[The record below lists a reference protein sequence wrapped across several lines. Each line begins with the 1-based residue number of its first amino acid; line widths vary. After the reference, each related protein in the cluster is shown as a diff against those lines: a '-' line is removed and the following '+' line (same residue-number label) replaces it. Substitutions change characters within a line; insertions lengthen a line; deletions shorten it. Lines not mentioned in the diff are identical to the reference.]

1 MNNKEI
7 LKNVLVT
14 VGLLTTSIVA
24 LVYFNSKLDENTSQH
39 TIAIAPSA
47 TIHQYNPQSS
57 NYAVANS
64 GIDEADM
71 TGATSSVAPNTPAA
85 VKMANYPNNL
95 VMHASSGSNTTIS
108 GNSANTNSSIAPKS
122 NIVQQRQQ
130 MQMGALTA
138 VNSRRLTSETS
149 TPVTKNTSISEPFQ
163 ESTEVPGTI
172 SRKDLPE
179 DPPDPFPD
187 EEAPLGSGLLVLGVC
202 ALGYTLKQ
210 KLSKAN

>member
-24 LVYFNSKLDENTSQH
+24 LVYFNTKLTDNSSKQAI
-39 TIAIAPSA
+39 TIAPAA
-47 TIHQYNPQSS
+47 TIHQYVPTSS
-57 NYAVANS
+57 YAVTNTGADSEDMVANS
-64 GIDEADM
+64 A
-71 TGATSSVAPNTPAA
+71 SVAPNTPAA
-85 VKMANYPNNL
+85 VKVANYPNNL
-95 VMHASSGSNTTIS
+95 VIHASTNANNTVVGST
-108 GNSANTNSSIAPKS
+108 NTNNSIAPKS

-138 VNSRRLTSETS
+138 VNSRRLTSEIS

-172 SRKDLPE
+172 SRKDLGPDPE
-179 DPPDPFPD
+179 EPFPD
-187 EEAPLGSGLLVLGVC
+187 EEAPIGEGMLVL
-202 ALGYTLKQ
+202 
-210 KLSKAN
+210 LSLSFVYGIRKRLNK

>member
-24 LVYFNSKLDENTSQH
+24 LVYFNTKLTDNSSKSGVS
-39 TIAIAPSA
+39 IAPAA
-47 TIHQYNPQSS
+47 TIHQYVPTSS
-57 NYAVANS
+57 YAVTN
-64 GIDEADM
+64 
-71 TGATSSVAPNTPAA
+71 TGAEQEDMVASSAAVAPNTPAA
-85 VKMANYPNNL
+85 VKAASYPNNL
-95 VMHASSGSNTTIS
+95 VIHASSGSNTTIS

-138 VNSRRLTSETS
+138 VNSRRLTSEIS

-172 SRKDLPE
+172 SRKDLGP
-179 DPPDPFPD
+179 DPDEPFPD
-187 EEAPLGSGLLVLGVC
+187 EDAPIGEGMLVL
-202 ALGYTLKQ
+202 
-210 KLSKAN
+210 LSLSFVYGIRKRLNK

>member
-24 LVYFNSKLDENTSQH
+24 LVYFNTKLTDNSSKPGV
-39 TIAIAPSA
+39 AIAPAA
-47 TIHQYNPQSS
+47 TIHQYVPTSS
-57 NYAVANS
+57 YAVTNTGADSEDMVANS
-64 GIDEADM
+64 A
-71 TGATSSVAPNTPAA
+71 SVAPNTPAA
-85 VKMANYPNNL
+85 VKAASYLNNL
-95 VMHASSGSNTTIS
+95 VIHASSGSNTTIS

-149 TPVTKNTSISEPFQ
+149 TPATKNTQVGEPFQ

-172 SRKDLPE
+172 SRKDFPDDPE
-179 DPPDPFPD
+179 EPFPD
-187 EEAPLGSGLLVLGVC
+187 GETPLGSGLVVLGVC

-210 KLSKAN
+210 KISKAN

>member
-14 VGLLTTSIVA
+14 VGLLTISIVA
-24 LVYFNSKLDENTSQH
+24 LVYFNTKLTDNSSKPGV
-39 TIAIAPSA
+39 AIAPAA
-47 TIHQYNPQSS
+47 TIHQYVPTSS
-57 NYAVANS
+57 YAVTNAGAS
-64 GIDEADM
+64 QEDM
-71 TGATSSVAPNTPAA
+71 VASSAAVASNTPAA
-85 VKMANYPNNL
+85 VKAFNYPNNL
-95 VMHASSGSNTTIS
+95 VIHASTNANNTVVGST
-108 GNSANTNSSIAPKS
+108 NTNNSIAPKS

-149 TPVTKNTSISEPFQ
+149 TPATKNTQVGEPFQ

-179 DPPDPFPD
+179 DPEEPFPD
-187 EEAPLGSGLLVLGVC
+187 EEAPLGSGLVVLGVC

-210 KLSKAN
+210 KISKAN

>member
-24 LVYFNSKLDENTSQH
+24 LVYFNTKLTDNSSKSGVS
-39 TIAIAPSA
+39 IAPAA
-47 TIHQYNPQSS
+47 TIHQYVPTSS
-57 NYAVANS
+57 YAVTNAGASQEDMVANS
-64 GIDEADM
+64 A
-71 TGATSSVAPNTPAA
+71 AVALNTPAA
-85 VKMANYPNNL
+85 VKASNYPNNL
-95 VMHASSGSNTTIS
+95 VIHASSGSNAALVTS
-108 GNSANTNSSIAPKS
+108 GANSSSSIAPKS

-149 TPVTKNTSISEPFQ
+149 TPVTNNTQLGEPFQ

-172 SRKDLPE
+172 SRKDLGPDPE
-179 DPPDPFPD
+179 EPFPD
-187 EEAPLGSGLLVLGVC
+187 EPVPFGEGILVL
-202 ALGYTLKQ
+202 
-210 KLSKAN
+210 LSLSLVYGTRKFVKK

>member
-71 TGATSSVAPNTPAA
+71 TGATSTVAPNTPAA
-85 VKMANYPNNL
+85 VKAANYPNNL
-95 VMHASSGSNTTIS
+95 VIHASSTSNATVV
-108 GNSANTNSSIAPKS
+108 NSNNAGASIAPHS
-122 NIVQQRQQ
+122 NVVQQRQQ

-138 VNSRRLTSETS
+138 VSSRKVTSDNPTQAKQAATS
-149 TPVTKNTSISEPFQ
+149 DPFQ
-163 ESTEVPGTI
+163 ETTEVPGSI

-179 DPPDPFPD
+179 DPEEPFPD
-187 EEAPLGSGLLVLGVC
+187 EETPLGGGMLILGVC

>member
-24 LVYFNSKLDENTSQH
+24 LVYFNTKLTDNSSKPGV
-39 TIAIAPSA
+39 AIAPAA
-47 TIHQYNPQSS
+47 TIHQYVPTSS
-57 NYAVANS
+57 YAVTNAGASQEDMVANS
-64 GIDEADM
+64 A
-71 TGATSSVAPNTPAA
+71 AVALNTPAA
-85 VKMANYPNNL
+85 VKASNYPNNL
-95 VMHASSGSNTTIS
+95 VIHASSGSNAALVTS
-108 GNSANTNSSIAPKS
+108 GANSSSSIAPKS

-149 TPVTKNTSISEPFQ
+149 TPVTNNTQLGEPFQ

-172 SRKDLPE
+172 SRKDLGPDPE
-179 DPPDPFPD
+179 EPFPD
-187 EEAPLGSGLLVLGVC
+187 EPVPFGEGILVL
-202 ALGYTLKQ
+202 
-210 KLSKAN
+210 LSLSLVYGTRKFVKK

>member
-24 LVYFNSKLDENTSQH
+24 LVYFNTKLTDNSSKSGVS
-39 TIAIAPSA
+39 IAPAA
-47 TIHQYNPQSS
+47 TIHQYVPTSS
-57 NYAVANS
+57 YAVTNAGASQEDMVANS
-64 GIDEADM
+64 A
-71 TGATSSVAPNTPAA
+71 AVALNTPAA
-85 VKMANYPNNL
+85 VKASNYPNNL
-95 VMHASSGSNTTIS
+95 VIHASSGSNAALVTS
-108 GNSANTNSSIAPKS
+108 GANSSSSIAPKS

-149 TPVTKNTSISEPFQ
+149 TPATKNTQVGEPFQ

-172 SRKDLPE
+172 SRKDFPE
-179 DPPDPFPD
+179 DPEEPFPD
-187 EEAPLGSGLLVLGVC
+187 EETPLGSGLVVLGVC

-210 KLSKAN
+210 KISKAN